1 MNLTLDFELNI
12 DPSLMDREEIIFPE
26 KGSYSV
32 MVNTPVIER
41 YLRIRYDVS
50 GLALKV
56 FNGRGNYKIKATDSE
71 WPWGAVPLERAI
83 IIQNLFAVDH
93 LAPRVYGIASI
104 NGFVSQVVEYV
115 DQTLPYSDRQ
125 HAVRMKAFEDIMNK
139 YDIITIKDGDY
150 GGWWNWRGNKLVDF
164 SHFNFRI
171 PASEPITPREP
182 THGSF

>member
-26 KGSYSV
+26 KGSYTV

-41 YLRIRYDVS
+41 YLRIRYNVS

-71 WPWGAVPLERAI
+71 WIWGAVTLERAT
-83 IIQNLFAVDH
+83 IIQNLFASEQM
-93 LAPRVYGIASI
+93 APRVYGFASV
-104 NGFVSQVVEYV
+104 NGFVAQVVEYV

-125 HAVRMKAFEDIMNK
+125 HAVRMKALEDIMNK
-139 YDIITIKDGDY
+139 YDIITIKGGDY
-150 GGWWNWRGNKLVDF
+150 GGWWNWRDGKFVDF
-164 SHFNFRI
+164 SHLDFI
-171 PASEPITPREP
+171 VPAAEPLEPRE
-182 THGSF
+182 SVNDVF

>member
-26 KGSYSV
+26 KGSYTV

-41 YLRIRYDVS
+41 YLRIRYNVS

-56 FNGRGNYKIKATDSE
+56 FNGRGKYKILVTDPE
-71 WPWGAVPLERAI
+71 WIWGAVTLERAT
-83 IIQNLFAVDH
+83 IIQNLFASEQM
-93 LAPRVYGIASI
+93 APRVYGIASI

-115 DQTLPYSDRQ
+115 DQTLPYSDRH

-139 YDIITIKDGDY
+139 YDIITIKGGDY

-171 PASEPITPREP
+171 PASGPLEPRE
-182 THGSF
+182 SVNDVF